1 MLNGDDDQIFNGIS
15 AGKLRPLVGS
25 VGYFHFGRKEGR
37 EGQIKK
43 ITLHLDDLISFTYF
57 YKTRKWRL
65 CYVL

>member
-25 VGYFHFGRKEGR
+25 LGYFHFGWKEGR

-57 YKTRKWRL
+57 
-65 CYVL
+65 